1 MIAKRLFALL
11 LFSGVSCSA
20 IAAATDTD
28 GSQVP
33 DPERA
38 WDQRDLRAVR
48 DWLAERDGNGPD
60 SVEALRARAWL
71 ARRAGDSGRALELI
85 DRALER
91 APDRADLRVDRA
103 GFRSDLLEDAGTFKS
118 LRIARDVRDDL
129 EHAVSVSPGHVDALA
144 ALAAF
149 HQQAPGIA
157 GGSEREAEAL
167 LTRLRDLA
175 PARVH
180 LRAAMQLAAE
190 ARLAD
195 AVEQISRAIEMADQ
209 PRAEWFVSKGR
220 WLLELERNDK
230 AAQCF
235 ERALDAAPRFRP
247 ALYEI
252 GRLAAEEAVEA
263 DKGAAALKRYL
274 GLPQWPGDPDE
285 ALAWLHLGTIE
296 ARLGRASEARTA
308 FKRALE
314 LDPDLGPARQALE
327 ELSARMDVPAQVA
340 GMPAAG
346 RGDSTGSVPRD

>member
-11 LFSGVSCSA
+11 FLSGVSCGA
-20 IAAATDTD
+20 ISAATETD

-33 DPERA
+33 DPEQA
-38 WDQRDLRAVR
+38 WGQRDLGAVR

-71 ARRAGDSGRALELI
+71 ARRAGDSRRALELI
-85 DRALER
+85 DRAVER
-91 APDRADLRVDRA
+91 APDQADLRVDRA
-103 GFRSDLLEDAGTFKS
+103 SFRSDLLEDAGTFKS

-129 EHAVSVSPGHVDALA
+129 EHAVAVSPGHVDALA
-144 ALAAF
+144 ALTAF

-167 LTRLRDLA
+167 LARLQDLA
-175 PARVH
+175 PERVH

-195 AVEQISRAIEMADQ
+195 AVEQMSRAIDMAGR

-220 WLLELERNDK
+220 WLLEL
-230 AAQCF
+230 AQTGRAMRCF
-235 ERALDAAPRFRP
+235 ERALDAAPGFRP

-252 GRLAAEEAVEA
+252 GRLAAEEGVQS

-274 GLPQWPGDPDE
+274 ELPQWPGDPDE
-285 ALAWLHLGTIE
+285 ALAWLHLGTIQ
-296 ARLGRASEARTA
+296 ARLGRAAEARIA
-308 FKRALE
+308 FERALE
-314 LDPDLGPARQALE
+314 LDPDLGQARQGLD
-327 ELSARMDVPAQVA
+327 ELAARMDVPAHVGGIPGA
-340 GMPAAG
+340 E
-346 RGDSTGSVPRD
+346 RGDSTGFVPRD